1 MCIIALC
8 AYAIMNADFWAEG
21 YNMVE
26 SWVFNNH
33 WDTDISHKVLS
44 LLGQINTHKN
54 AVLSAFIA
62 RSCLAIF
69 NAMLMILGVCLRG
82 RGTRRYL
89 LLPWLVFDFL
99 TISVT
104 FLTFVTWAF
113 LSFFVHVLVAIIF
126 PILAGA
132 VLGLHIYLWRN
143 VKDVYFLYAEEA
155 RALKKHVQSVHAAAA
170 ANRKGQLYTPLNPP
184 PPRA

>member
-1 MCIIALC
+1 M
-8 AYAIMNADFWAEG
+8 
-21 YNMVE
+21 
-26 SWVFNNH
+26 
-33 WDTDISHKVLS
+33 
-44 LLGQINTHKN
+44 
-54 AVLSAFIA
+54 
-62 RSCLAIF
+62 
-69 NAMLMILGVCLRG
+69 
-82 RGTRRYL
+82 
-89 LLPWLVFDFL
+89 
-99 TISVT
+99 T

-155 RALKKHVQSVHAAAA
+155 KALKKHVQSVHAAAA
-170 ANRKGQLYTPLNPP
+170 ANRKGQLYAPLNPP